1 MEEHK
6 VVLIAV
12 GAVGLVQQFYNDLDS
27 IQILEAGSAPP
38 GLTDLLPGADISAEK
53 WELTN
58 DWLQTVGSWSGER
71 TPHFRVSKAFIA
83 AHPTPAVWAS
93 TFLLLPDD
101 PFGLFLPQAEE
112 GRIVVGHFNGK
123 PVRKRL

>member
-6 VVLIAV
+6 IVLVAV
-12 GAVGLVQQFYNDLDS
+12 GAVGLVQKFWNDLDQ
-27 IQILEAGSAPP
+27 IQTREAG
-38 GLTDLLPGADISAEK
+38 LPNDPTAFLSGADISAEK
-53 WELTN
+53 WEITN

-71 TPHFRVSKAFIA
+71 TPHFRISKAFIA
-83 AHPTPAVWAS
+83 DHPTPAVWAS
-93 TFLLLPDD
+93 TFLLRPDD
-101 PFGLFLPQAEE
+101 PFDLFLPQAEE